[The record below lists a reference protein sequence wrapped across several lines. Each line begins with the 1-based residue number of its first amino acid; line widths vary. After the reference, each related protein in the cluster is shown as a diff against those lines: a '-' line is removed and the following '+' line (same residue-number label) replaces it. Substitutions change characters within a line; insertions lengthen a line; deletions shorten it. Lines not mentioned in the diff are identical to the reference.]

1 MTTRYLRRAGA
12 AAYLRDTYGARCS
25 HTYLD
30 KLACIGGGPT
40 FHRFGK
46 WPIYEVADLDAWAMS
61 RMTGPL
67 RKASD
72 VPEAHTVGSDATGVD
87 AHHAPDAR

>member
-1 MTTRYLRRAGA
+1 MTSRYLRRAEA
-12 AAYLRDTYGARCS
+12 AAYIRETYGARCS
-25 HTYLD
+25 HAYLD

-46 WPIYEVADLDAWAMS
+46 WPVYDMADLDAWALS
-61 RMTGPL
+61 RISGPL

-72 VPEAHTVGSDATGVD
+72 VPEIIRAA
-87 AHHAPDAR
+87 

>member
-1 MTTRYLRRAGA
+1 MTARFLRRSEA
-12 AAYLRDTYGARCS
+12 AAYIRQTYGARCS

-30 KLACIGGGPT
+30 KLASIGGGPL

-46 WPIYEVADLDAWAMS
+46 WPVYDVADLDAWAIS
-61 RMTGPL
+61 RISGPL

-72 VPEAHTVGSDATGVD
+72 PPPS
-87 AHHAPDAR
+87 HAASSSPNGL